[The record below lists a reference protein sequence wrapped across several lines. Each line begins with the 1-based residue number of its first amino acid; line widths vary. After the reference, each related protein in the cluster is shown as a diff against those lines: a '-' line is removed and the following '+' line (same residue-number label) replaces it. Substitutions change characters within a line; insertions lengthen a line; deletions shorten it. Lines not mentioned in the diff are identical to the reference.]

1 MEKSVVTHLLRTE
14 TKLNC
19 KLNASGL
26 GFEDTIMHMIKTQ
39 TDKGNTPCPCVADGS
54 VFCPCK
60 PWVQRT
66 MPKKGKKR
74 EKIEPAK
81 PGDKCHCEL
90 FVKV

>member
-1 MEKSVVTHLLRTE
+1 MEISVVDHLLRTE
-14 TKLNC
+14 TKLKC
-19 KLNASGL
+19 KFNTSNPE
-26 GFEDTIMHMIKTQ
+26 FENTVMHMIKTK
-39 TDKGNTPCPCVADGS
+39 TEKGNARCPCVADGS